1 MAFVVVLDAN
11 VLYPFTLRDTLLR
24 AAAANLYELQWSA
37 MILDEMER
45 NLVDNGATTLEQAA
59 RLRATMERVF
69 PDAMV
74 TGFERLIAAMKN
86 DEKDRHVAA
95 AAVKCGAQL
104 IVTSNVKDFADLP
117 DGIDVQSPDEFL
129 CNLVDLDPRS
139 FLELLREQAADLKK
153 PPVTFEQFLETFE
166 KMVPN
171 FVAAVRA
178 IDHDYVGDANP
189 PDDAAA
195 HALRDACGAAVGGM
209 FGIKIA
215 PD

>member
-1 MAFVVVLDAN
+1 MLAFKATRDKDWRAGVRELSRMTEELGGYDRERKKKPESGRVMAFVVVLDAN

-86 DEKDRHVAA
+86 DEKDLHVAA

-104 IVTSNVKDFADLP
+104 IVTSNVKDFADFCRTASTFSFP
-117 DGIDVQSPDEFL
+117 TSSCATSSTSIHARSSSCCGSR
-129 CNLVDLDPRS
+129 PRTS
-139 FLELLREQAADLKK
+139 RSHL
-153 PPVTFEQFLETFE
+153 
-166 KMVPN
+166 
-171 FVAAVRA
+171 
-178 IDHDYVGDANP
+178 
-189 PDDAAA
+189 
-195 HALRDACGAAVGGM
+195 
-209 FGIKIA
+209 
-215 PD
+215 